1 MIRFVSKYRVSR
13 PTPHPPRGLRMSQV
27 GGTLA
32 LNEGGRVLKVKKWWA
47 VVAGAVLGTAAVGT
61 GAYVAKH
68 RKSRKKSPRAAEK
81 AIGEKLR
88 TTPPTPLD
96 AVPPAPAGRDERG

>member
-1 MIRFVSKYRVSR
+1 M
-13 PTPHPPRGLRMSQV
+13 
-27 GGTLA
+27 
-32 LNEGGRVLKVKKWWA
+32 KVKKWWA

-68 RKSRKKSPRAAEK
+68 RKRRKKSPRAEK
-81 AIGEKLR
+81 AIGEKLH

-96 AVPPAPAGRDERG
+96 AVPPAPEPVSRDERG

>member
-1 MIRFVSKYRVSR
+1 M
-13 PTPHPPRGLRMSQV
+13 
-27 GGTLA
+27 
-32 LNEGGRVLKVKKWWA
+32 KVKKWWA

-68 RKSRKKSPRAAEK
+68 RKRRKKSPRAEK

-96 AVPPAPAGRDERG
+96 AVGPETAGRDERG